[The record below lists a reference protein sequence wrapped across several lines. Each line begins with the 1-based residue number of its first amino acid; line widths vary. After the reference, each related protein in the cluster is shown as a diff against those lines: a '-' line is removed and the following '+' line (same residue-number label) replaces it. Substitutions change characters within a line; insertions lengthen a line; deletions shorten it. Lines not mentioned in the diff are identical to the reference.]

1 MTTKISLSI
10 KQIYNELKKKIE
22 AITKA
27 SSLTPDEQ
35 TKYKQFLSDE
45 QNLQKWIA
53 YYKGLIELIAQVS
66 TTVDNGIDFILGE
79 KANQRNLQT
88 QFKESLKALNYE
100 AKIQDCEKQL
110 AKIREDIKPVF
121 AKVTS
126 QKDLEALKG
135 KLQAET
141 SRLEKSIVLDKKH
154 KESAVNYRAMQ
165 QKTGDELTQLYALYK
180 EIINLFKY
188 HR

>member
-1 MTTKISLSI
+1 M
-10 KQIYNELKKKIE
+10 
-22 AITKA
+22 
-27 SSLTPDEQ
+27 
-35 TKYKQFLSDE
+35 
-45 QNLQKWIA
+45 QKWIA

-79 KANQRNLQT
+79 RVDGESGAKHSKLQSILAPYQIPDDFKQMVSTYEANQRNLQT

-126 QKDLEALKG
+126 QKDL
-135 KLQAET
+135 
-141 SRLEKSIVLDKKH
+141 
-154 KESAVNYRAMQ
+154 
-165 QKTGDELTQLYALYK
+165 
-180 EIINLFKY
+180 
-188 HR
+188 

>member
-1 MTTKISLSI
+1 M
-10 KQIYNELKKKIE
+10 
-22 AITKA
+22 
-27 SSLTPDEQ
+27 
-35 TKYKQFLSDE
+35 
-45 QNLQKWIA
+45 QKWIA

-141 SRLEKSIVLDKKH
+141 SRLEKSIVLDKKY
-154 KESAVNYRAMQ
+154 KESAANYRAMQ